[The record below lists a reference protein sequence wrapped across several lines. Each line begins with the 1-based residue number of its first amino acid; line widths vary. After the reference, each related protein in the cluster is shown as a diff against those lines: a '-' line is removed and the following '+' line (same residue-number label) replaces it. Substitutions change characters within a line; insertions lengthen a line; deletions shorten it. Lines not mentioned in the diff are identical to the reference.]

1 MLLYYPLSALLTLF
15 ATTIQNPQNPQVSAD
30 LEMMEVVISYFSEPV
45 IHVNHVTATTA
56 RIFEELV
63 NVAKKYVEKT
73 NLQASKPTKRGHDEG
88 DSEQDI
94 SDLPPEDVSPDE
106 SLEGSSI
113 NFETPG
119 PVVRLS
125 MIYAV
130 FLFLCRD
137 SLPYILRNLHSL
149 IPYVF

>member
-15 ATTIQNPQNPQVSAD
+15 ATTIQNPQNSQVSAD
-30 LEMMEVVISYFSEPV
+30 LELMEVVISYFSDPV
-45 IHVNHVTATTA
+45 IHVNHITATTA

-73 NLQASKPTKRGHDEG
+73 GLQVSKPTKRGHDDG

-94 SDLPPEDVSPDE
+94 SNMPSEDVSPDE
-106 SLEGSSI
+106 SFEGLNV

-119 PVVRLS
+119 PVVRPF
-125 MIYAV
+125 MIRPYAV
-130 FLFLCRD
+130 FLFL
-137 SLPYILRNLHSL
+137 Y
-149 IPYVF
+149 